1 MRLNLLVILISMV
14 ACLGIATASFAG
26 PGLGDTDGDGV
37 DDFVD
42 DCLTDPNGAQVDS
55 DYDGCGNYC
64 DGDFDQSGTTG
75 GSDFIIFRGGFLASA
90 SGVTDM
96 DGSGSTGGSDFI
108 LFRGNFLRG
117 SPGPSSN
124 TFKDPVACP

>member
-1 MRLNLLVILISMV
+1 MRFDLLASLL
-14 ACLGIATASFAG
+14 AFFLALGITGTATAG

-37 DDFVD
+37 DDFFD
-42 DCLTDPNGAQVDS
+42 NCLTDVNGAQVDA